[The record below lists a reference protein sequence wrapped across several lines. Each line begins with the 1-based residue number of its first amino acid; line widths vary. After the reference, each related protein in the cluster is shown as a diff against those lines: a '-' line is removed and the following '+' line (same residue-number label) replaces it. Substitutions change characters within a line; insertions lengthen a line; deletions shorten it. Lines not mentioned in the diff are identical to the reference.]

1 MKATP
6 AQCRAPVLLII
17 MDGIGVNPSRVNN
30 AVALADTPNLDQLL
44 SSNPTALIEASGLP
58 VGLPAGQMGNSEV
71 GHLTIGCGS
80 KLRQD
85 LVKIN
90 DAIEDG
96 SFASNPAFVA
106 AIERA
111 ADNKG
116 RVHLLGLVS
125 DGGVHS
131 HTAHLSELIRLCGS
145 QGVEPVLHVITDGRD
160 TAPKSSSAYITALEP
175 ELAAAGGCIATL
187 CGRYYAL
194 DRDNRWDRV
203 EKAWQL
209 MINGQGEHA
218 PTAEQAIALA
228 WERGLT
234 DEFIEP
240 FVLPGYKKPDKA
252 DEWIFFNF
260 RNDRPRELSV
270 ALADPAFSEFDRDA
284 FLPISLTTLTR
295 YHADYKFPVAFEK
308 EVPNVTLGQV
318 VSDAG
323 LSQLR
328 AAETEKYPHVTFFF
342 NGGQEDLLPG
352 ESRLLVD
359 SPKVATYDLQPEM
372 SAYGIRDGLLESMQ
386 TGENSLYVVN
396 FANGDMV
403 GHTGVAPAVIKAVE
417 IVDECVGR
425 LVEQAR
431 LSGISVVLTADHG
444 NADMLVDPITG
455 SPHTQHTTFPVSCTI
470 IDSENRQLVNAGD
483 LTCIA
488 PTILALMGLEK
499 PIEMTG
505 LSLLME

>member
-1 MKATP
+1 MKVTP
-6 AQCRAPVLLII
+6 AQYRSPVLLII
-17 MDGIGVNPSRVNN
+17 MDGIGVNPSKTNN

-96 SFASNPAFVA
+96 SFATNPALVS
-106 AIERA
+106 AIDRA
-111 ADNKG
+111 VDKKG

-131 HTAHLSELIRLCGS
+131 HTAHLSELIRMCGS
-145 QGVEPVLHVITDGRD
+145 REVEPVLHVITDGRD
-160 TAPKSSSAYITALEP
+160 TAPKSSATFVSALESD
-175 ELAAAGGCIATL
+175 LAAANGCIATL

-209 MINGQGEHA
+209 LINGQGEQA
-218 PTAEQAIALA
+218 RTAEQAIELA

-240 FVLPGYKKPDKA
+240 FVLPGYVKPDKS

-270 ALADPAFSEFDRDA
+270 ALADSAFSEFARDDS
-284 FLPISLTTLTR
+284 LPVSLTTR
-295 YHADYKFPVAFEK
+295 W
-308 EVPNVTLGQV
+308 
-318 VSDAG
+318 
-323 LSQLR
+323 
-328 AAETEKYPHVTFFF
+328 
-342 NGGQEDLLPG
+342 
-352 ESRLLVD
+352 
-359 SPKVATYDLQPEM
+359 
-372 SAYGIRDGLLESMQ
+372 
-386 TGENSLYVVN
+386 
-396 FANGDMV
+396 
-403 GHTGVAPAVIKAVE
+403 
-417 IVDECVGR
+417 
-425 LVEQAR
+425 
-431 LSGISVVLTADHG
+431 
-444 NADMLVDPITG
+444 
-455 SPHTQHTTFPVSCTI
+455 
-470 IDSENRQLVNAGD
+470 
-483 LTCIA
+483 
-488 PTILALMGLEK
+488 
-499 PIEMTG
+499 
-505 LSLLME
+505 